1 MLQVRKGMTSSEMY
15 VVGFVSADIIQTIFF
30 NEGLE
35 NQDDQLNMLMQ
46 FQLLQRGI
54 PDERRK
60 ELKAVLSL
68 KGAQ

>member
-46 FQLLQRGI
+46 FQLLWGGI
-54 PDERRK
+54 PRTR
-60 ELKAVLSL
+60 
-68 KGAQ
+68 

>member
-35 NQDDQLNMLMQ
+35 NQDDQLSMLMQ